1 MQILFPDFDP
11 FVYFCRVISISKVG
25 YVTMIGDFC
34 IKSASGL
41 MPDSIF
47 ARRRESSIL
56 ARCLGILGHHGVKQ
70 RCFWRHISGRSEVI
84 SLFAI
89 FPLCLY
95 KAGCLEF
102 GNCHW
107 GGRLKCVL
115 VINSVE
121 KTIVLGFV

>member
-1 MQILFPDFDP
+1 MQISFHDP

-56 ARCLGILGHHGVKQ
+56 ARCLGHHGVKQ
-70 RCFWRHISGRSEVI
+70 RCFWRQFRGI
-84 SLFAI
+84 
-89 FPLCLY
+89 
-95 KAGCLEF
+95 
-102 GNCHW
+102 
-107 GGRLKCVL
+107 
-115 VINSVE
+115 
-121 KTIVLGFV
+121 

>member
-1 MQILFPDFDP
+1 MTNLGLLMWCCSFTRFSVVFLRLKIESVRYTLPFVWCFFSTYSRAACSSMQILFHDFDP

-56 ARCLGILGHHGVKQ
+56 ARRLGILGHHGVKQ
-70 RCFWRHISGRSEVI
+70 RCLGRQFRGV
-84 SLFAI
+84 
-89 FPLCLY
+89 
-95 KAGCLEF
+95 
-102 GNCHW
+102 
-107 GGRLKCVL
+107 
-115 VINSVE
+115 
-121 KTIVLGFV
+121 

>member
-1 MQILFPDFDP
+1 MQISFHDFDP

-56 ARCLGILGHHGVKQ
+56 ARCLGHHGVKQ
-70 RCFWRHISGRSEVI
+70 RCLRRHFRGI
-84 SLFAI
+84 
-89 FPLCLY
+89 
-95 KAGCLEF
+95 
-102 GNCHW
+102 
-107 GGRLKCVL
+107 
-115 VINSVE
+115 
-121 KTIVLGFV
+121 